1 MQNPAQQ
8 YATDFATN
16 PFNIDVPT
24 ENGPAF
30 TQTPTSS
37 QIHLPSRDKSTVPN
51 RYTPGGIMA
60 STQGFSVSESN
71 EMDTSPDGGLD
82 QPSPATTNS
91 QSRGGSTSHTSYS
104 PGGPQQ
110 QYRAS
115 PKTLS
120 NQAPLSHATTTT
132 ANPDPNFFTTADDM
146 FSGNMFSHPGAPGP
160 PGNGDPISNGFIMTQ
175 DWDMSAMGTNAE
187 LPPMSE
193 GSWNQM
199 LESINL
205 GWDSIGP
212 PHSTESHTF
221 GH

>member
-1 MQNPAQQ
+1 MQDAAGQ
-8 YATDFATN
+8 YPNTSSAP

-24 ENGPAF
+24 QTIPAF
-30 TQTPTSS
+30 TSTHSGAH
-37 QIHLPSRDKSTVPN
+37 IHLPSRDKSTGPS
-51 RYTPGGIMA
+51 RYTTGG
-60 STQGFSVSESN
+60 QGFNLGESN
-71 EMDTSPDGGLD
+71 EMDTSPDGTLD

-104 PGGPQQ
+104 PGG

-115 PKTLS
+115 PKNLS
-120 NQAPLSHATTTT
+120 NQVTPSHATSST
-132 ANPDPNFFTTADDM
+132 ANPDPNFFPTTDDI
-146 FSGNMFSHPGAPGP
+146 FSGNMYSHPGAPGNSDSI
-160 PGNGDPISNGFIMTQ
+160 GNGFIMTQ
-175 DWDMSAMGTNAE
+175 DWDMSALGTGAE

-212 PHSTESHTF
+212 PHGDEPHTF
-221 GH
+221 GS